1 MPSDFMVT
9 INETREYNHQIC
21 SKSKINTIFFQRSNY
36 SSSGTVSSSIGITW
50 HCPSTNSSPSP
61 HSTGIGSSAIIS
73 SPRPSDVG
81 CSPPGYSRG
90 SLVTIGTQFS
100 PGEISCS
107 PSGHIGGLGII
118 GSQLSPFLLLL
129 SMLTRHR
136 QPRSM
141 ISRQTPALKLV
152 NCFLTYILI
161 LNL

>member
-1 MPSDFMVT
+1 MTYLVEYFNSQT
-9 INETREYNHQIC
+9 IDL
-21 SKSKINTIFFQRSNY
+21 SNY

-90 SLVTIGTQFS
+90 SLVTIGAQFS

-107 PSGHIGGLGII
+107 PASYQIK
-118 GSQLSPFLLLL
+118 
-129 SMLTRHR
+129 
-136 QPRSM
+136 
-141 ISRQTPALKLV
+141 RQTILGMGPEPAQTRRYQNKRRLL
-152 NCFLTYILI
+152 F
-161 LNL
+161 